1 MSSENRNPNLRLEA
15 HPSYSV
21 PCTRTDLVAALGKR
35 RAKAV
40 QQLYPAPMT
49 RADLILERAIDE
61 GHLMLLDGAWGPK
74 RLPVD
79 VAANFG
85 LRLTDQVVSNGAT
98 RGIITQQE
106 AEDVYVTIGR
116 PYKSWAHICTPDT
129 LRGHHQRRVFVLSE
143 HPELFDLD
151 TLWEIGYSEG
161 DLSLGKGPDAFDIRT
176 TAEIAARQI
185 AAPFTDEQVEALRH
199 WQQYDEPVRCK
210 QDVCAATDP
219 PALDVSKE
227 GLICPTCGTTRSW
240 AWRVMTEVA

>member
-1 MSSENRNPNLRLEA
+1 MSSENQNPKLRLEA
-15 HPSYSV
+15 HPSYGV
-21 PCTRTDLVAALGKR
+21 LCTRADLVAALGKR
-35 RAKAV
+35 RAKTV

-49 RADLILERAIDE
+49 MADLILEQAIDK
-61 GHLMLLDGAWGPK
+61 GYLTLLDGAWGPK
-74 RLPVD
+74 QLPVD

-85 LRLTDQVVSNGAT
+85 LRLTDQVVSNGVA
-98 RGIITQQE
+98 RGIVTQQE

-116 PYKSWAHICTPDT
+116 PHESWAHICNSDT

-161 DLSLGKGPDAFDIRT
+161 GLSLGKGPEAFDVRT

-185 AAPFTDEQVEALRH
+185 AAPFTDAQVEAMRH
-199 WQQYDEPVRCK
+199 WQQYDEAIRCK

-219 PALDVSKE
+219 PILDVSKE
-227 GLICPTCGTTRSW
+227 GFICPTCGTTRPW